1 LSKATA
7 ARNSSPALAASPG
20 LKLASTWVRSVE
32 AGGDKPLIEGWCQ
45 QRYRVAAGCHAL
57 TNEDIMG
64 RLLEIVTP
72 LHKATKRDVLAR
84 MNDDKVHCMMKA
96 KEYEFDYWDGD
107 RRYGYGGYKFIEG
120 RWAPVA
126 QALIDIYGLRNG
138 SKVLDVGCG
147 KAFLLYEMK
156 KILPDLQI
164 AGFDIS
170 KHGLAEARDNIKPYL
185 FRYRAQ
191 DRYPYGDKAFDL
203 VISLGTFHNL
213 RLFELETAVQ
223 EVERVGKNKYIMV
236 EAYRNELEQFNL
248 ECWAL
253 TAESILHTSEW
264 IWLYNHFGYT
274 GDYEFIYFE

>member
-1 LSKATA
+1 MGQLL
-7 ARNSSPALAASPG
+7 NLA
-20 LKLASTWVRSVE
+20 
-32 AGGDKPLIEGWCQ
+32 
-45 QRYRVAAGCHAL
+45 
-57 TNEDIMG
+57 
-64 RLLEIVTP
+64 TP
-72 LHKATKRDVLAR
+72 LHKKTKRDYLAR
-84 MNDDKVHCMMKA
+84 MVDDKVHCMIKA

-126 QALIDIYGLRNG
+126 KSLIDIYGLRDC

-156 KILPDLQI
+156 KILPNLQVT
-164 AGFDIS
+164 GFDIS
-170 KHGLAEARDNIKPYL
+170 KHGLSEARDNVKPYL

-203 VISLGTFHNL
+203 VISLGCFHNL
-213 RLFELETAVQ
+213 RLFELQSALQ
-223 EVERVGKNKYIMV
+223 EVERVGRQGYVML
-236 EAYRNELEQFNL
+236 ESYRNELEQFNL

-253 TAESILHTSEW
+253 TAESLFDTAEW
-264 IWLYNHFGYT
+264 IWLYRHFGYS